1 MKLKDILKDILD
13 DEIGEPQSLEIIVTE
28 LKEAEDKISP
38 GDVYVDK
45 RTRDIFLVLSP
56 LATKFGTKWQGV
68 EFDFNPRYGEPFIS
82 AGSSTT
88 VAEPKAFE
96 GYKKSKFTGKQKKA
110 IQKMLKDPENLD
122 QLDRGGSSVKDI
134 ERYIR

>member
-1 MKLKDILKDILD
+1 MKLTN
-13 DEIGEPQSLEIIVTE
+13 II
-28 LKEAEDKISP
+28 KEAEDKISP

-96 GYKKSKFTGKQKKA
+96 GYKKSKLTAKQKKA

-122 QLDRGGSSVKDI
+122 QLDRARTSVKDI

>member
-45 RTRDIFLVLSP
+45 RTRNIFLVLSP

-68 EFDFNPRYGEPFIS
+68 EFDFNPRYGDPYIS

-88 VAEPKAFE
+88 VSEPKAFE

-122 QLDRGGSSVKDI
+122 QLAKAGTKVKDI

>member
-1 MKLKDILKDILD
+1 MKLTNIIKED
-13 DEIGEPQSLEIIVTE
+13 DDPVRE
-28 LKEAEDKISP
+28 
-38 GDVYVDK
+38 GDVYVNK
-45 RTRDIFLVLSP
+45 RNGEVFLVLNP
-56 LATKFGTKWQGV
+56 FLTKFGRKWSGV
-68 EFDFNPRYGEPFIS
+68 EFNFKPRYGNPYIS

-96 GYKKSKFTGKQKKA
+96 GYKKTKLTAKQKKA

-122 QLDRGGSSVKDI
+122 QLDRAGSKVKDI

>member
-1 MKLKDILKDILD
+1 MKLSYLI
-13 DEIGEPQSLEIIVTE
+13 
-28 LKEAEDKISP
+28 KEAEDKISP

-45 RTRDIFLVLSP
+45 RTRNIFLVLSS

-88 VAEPKAFE
+88 VAEPKE
-96 GYKKSKFTGKQKKA
+96 GYKKSKFTGKA
-110 IQKMLKDPENLD
+110 IQKMK
-122 QLDRGGSSVKDI
+122 GKS
-134 ERYIR
+134 

>member
-45 RTRDIFLVLSP
+45 RTREIFLVLNP
-56 LATKFGTKWQGV
+56 LATKFGRKWEGV
-68 EFDFNPRYGEPFIS
+68 QFDFNPRYGEPFIS

-88 VAEPKAFE
+88 VPEPKAFE
-96 GYKKSKFTGKQKKA
+96 GYKKTKLTAKQKKA

-122 QLDRGGSSVKDI
+122 QLARAGTKVKDI

>member
-1 MKLKDILKDILD
+1 MKLTNILD
-13 DEIGEPQSLEIIVTE
+13 ICLDAAIIR
-28 LKEAEDKISP
+28 EAKDKISP

-45 RTRDIFLVLSP
+45 RTRETFLVLNP

-96 GYKKSKFTGKQKKA
+96 GYKKSKLTGKQKKA

-122 QLDRGGSSVKDI
+122 QLDRAGSNVKDI
-134 ERYIR
+134 ERYIK